1 MKNSLFSFVLILTSS
16 VLLYPVITPFPGLAR
31 AAVAQNALPTHT
43 IALSFDLKHS
53 TLSGT
58 SRINLPKNTPL
69 ALHCGPLTI
78 TGAILEQPN
87 RTPLR
92 IKANPKN
99 IIRLNPGPGSR
110 TLLLSWTLRADNPYA
125 DSNLIT
131 KNGITLAGFW
141 HPMPEQDMLYTLTAA
156 LPPGFTGISEGEQ
169 ISTTKRK
176 GQQQFQTSFPYPLRG
191 LHFAAGP
198 YTVQSL
204 QYKNV
209 TIYSYF
215 FAEDNHLAA
224 EYLRKAAGYIKRFEA
239 LIGPFPYNRYSI
251 VENRLPTGYGM
262 PGFTLLGQAVIRL
275 PFIKDTSL
283 GHEILHSWFGNSIG
297 LAESG
302 GNWCEG
308 LTSYLADQSF
318 ARDMDQGTEYRK
330 HQLLQYEAFVHPDN
344 TMPLS
349 GFSGAG
355 DNQPM
360 AKAIRAI
367 GYDKGSMIF
376 HMLSKEIGEDA
387 FFQGLKELYVHKK
400 NQRASWQDLEQAF
413 SRAAGKDLQPFFSQ
427 WLKRTDIPKLNIE
440 QVSVEQEDGQSV
452 VKFHLVQKNE
462 QPYALQVPIVVKTL
476 DSERR
481 LVFSVNQPDQEF
493 NILTK
498 TLPTEIV
505 MDPDYDVFRSPAEK
519 EIPPTWSRFLGAEQK
534 TIVLADDEA
543 RAAVYQPL
551 ADMLRDQGMDVKTA
565 SEITNQDLGT
575 GSFLFAGNSGP
586 RRSLFADAGNRGEG
600 FSLQVRKNPLDPG
613 QTMVLVDSGSSS
625 ETSAILRKLSHYG
638 KYSSLHFKQG
648 QIKDKQIAPSE
659 NGLRLSLLPA
669 PPGIPTQA
677 ARDFSGIIK
686 DLEQSRVIY
695 AGETHTDYGDHLLQ
709 LQIIQALYAKNK
721 NNLAI
726 GMEMFPRSSQPA
738 LDAYIAG
745 EIATEKEFIKAS
757 RYFSVWGYDYRLYR
771 DIIGFAK
778 KNNLPIIGLNLDKK
792 IVSQVF
798 KEGNTDTIGEE
809 DLATIAEERDL
820 DVPGY
825 RERLTEVHSRHKSS
839 PHGNEKKNNTK
850 SFGGFLQAQALWDE
864 TMAQSITN
872 YLLDNPERTMIVIAG
887 AGHVY
892 KDSAIPLRVQRRMPE
907 LRQSVLIS
915 DNGMDTGRVQGKQVD
930 YLMFPRPVG
939 LSPAPKVGVMLKEE
953 KAAENGGK
961 DQIRIVGISPHGD
974 GTKAGLKKQDI
985 ILSVDGTPIHD
996 VADLKIA
1003 LLDKEVGETV
1013 TLRILRERD
1022 LLPDENLDISL
1033 KLTSMPSAGLMM
1045 PPGHP
1050 KK

>member
-16 VLLYPVITPFPGLAR
+16 VLLCPAITPFPGLAR
-31 AAVAQNALPTHT
+31 AAVAQNAMPTHT
-43 IALSFDLKHS
+43 LALSFDLKHS
-53 TLSGT
+53 MLSGT

-78 TGAILEQPN
+78 TGAILEQEDQA
-87 RTPLR
+87 PLR
-92 IKANPKN
+92 VKANPKN
-99 IIRLNPGPGSR
+99 IIRLNPVPKSR
-110 TLLLSWTLRADNPYA
+110 TLLLSWTLTADNPYA
-125 DSNLIT
+125 DGNLIT
-131 KNGITLAGFW
+131 ENGITLAGFW

-156 LPPGFTGISEGEQ
+156 LPPGFTGISEGER
-169 ISTTKRK
+169 ISTTKRD
-176 GQQQFQTSFPYPLRG
+176 GQQQYQASFPYPLRG

-204 QYKNV
+204 QYKDV

-224 EYLRKAAGYIKRFEA
+224 EYLGKAAGYIKRFEA
-239 LIGPFPYNRYSI
+239 LIGPFPYSRYSI

-297 LAESG
+297 LAERG

-318 ARDMDQGTEYRK
+318 AQDLDKGKEYRK

-349 GFSGAG
+349 DFSDAG

-367 GYDKGSMIF
+367 GYDKGSMVF
-376 HMLSKEIGEDA
+376 HMLNKDIGEVA
-387 FFQGLKELYVHKK
+387 FFQGLRELYMHKK
-400 NQRASWQDLEQAF
+400 NQRASWQDLEQTF
-413 SRAAGKDLQPFFSQ
+413 SKTAGRDLQPFFDQ
-427 WLKRTDIPKLNIE
+427 WLERTDIPKLSIE
-440 QVSVEQEDGQSV
+440 QVLVDQEDGQSV
-452 VKFHLVQKNE
+452 VKFHLVQENE

-476 DSERR
+476 EGERR
-481 LVFSVNQPDQEF
+481 LVSSVNQSDQEF
-493 NILTK
+493 NIPTK

-505 MDPDYDVFRSPAEK
+505 MDPDYDVFRSLTEK
-519 EIPPTWSRFLGAEQK
+519 EIPPIWSRFLGAEQK

-551 ADMLRDQGMDVKTA
+551 ADMLQARGVKVQTA

-575 GSFLFAGNSGP
+575 GSFLFAGDSRL
-586 RRSLFADAGNRGEG
+586 RRSLFADAGSRDKG
-600 FSLQVRKNPLDPG
+600 FNLQVRKNPLDLG
-613 QTMVLVDSGSSS
+613 QTMVLVDSSSVS
-625 ETSAILRKLSHYG
+625 ETSAIVRKLSHYG
-638 KYSSLHFKQG
+638 KYSSLYFRQG
-648 QIKDKQIAPSE
+648 QIKSKHIAPSE

-669 PPGIPTQA
+669 PTGIPTRA
-677 ARDFSGIIK
+677 ALDFSGIIK
-686 DLEQSRVIY
+686 DLNKSRVIY
-695 AGETHTDYGDHLLQ
+695 AGETHTDYSDHLLQ
-709 LQIIQALYAKNK
+709 LQIIQALHAKNK
-721 NNLAI
+721 KNLAI

-738 LDAYIAG
+738 LDAYISG
-745 EIATEKEFIKAS
+745 KIATEKEFIKAS

-771 DIIGFAK
+771 DIIGFAA

-798 KEGNTDTIGEE
+798 KKGNTDTIEKE
-809 DLATIAEERDL
+809 DLATIADERDL

-825 RERLTEVHSRHKSS
+825 RERLIGIHSQHKSS
-839 PHGNEKKNNTK
+839 PHGDANTN
-850 SFGGFLQAQALWDE
+850 SFKGFLQAQALWDE
-864 TMAQSITN
+864 TMAESITN
-872 YLLDNPERTMIVIAG
+872 YLQKNPDTKMIVIAG

-892 KDSAIPLRVQRRMPE
+892 KDSAIPLRVRRRMPE
-907 LRQSVLIS
+907 IRQSVLIS
-915 DNGMDTGRVQGKQVD
+915 DNGMDTGRVLGKQVD

-939 LSPAPKVGVMLKEE
+939 LSPAPKVGVVLKEE
-953 KAAENGGK
+953 KEQETGNA
-961 DQIRIVGISPHGD
+961 DRIRIVGISPHGD
-974 GTKAGLKKQDI
+974 GTRAGLKEQDI
-985 ILSVDGTPIHD
+985 IVSVDGTPVHD

-1013 TLRILRERD
+1013 TLQILRERA
-1022 LLPDENLDISL
+1022 LLPDENLEISL
-1033 KLTSMPSAGLMM
+1033 KLSSMPSAGMMM